1 MLLLYYI
8 LQGYIA
14 WRNALAKLKMVLGG
28 IRPGMFPYFCW
39 CLLHRCQLL
48 PLNIFLQTSV
58 IRFPKGI
65 IFLFILKITIMQMNR
80 TINPLRDFLG
90 LLLAAEKGLGIISWL
105 PYKPY
110 YQAIKC
116 IFPMNTTKVIYTLYR
131 ISRMIF
137 MDSDNFLIFFSF
149 LSWIKLKLQFAE
161 NVLNVCKL
169 VPWYSTFNHW
179 SCQPIQRL

>member
-65 IFLFILKITIMQMNR
+65 RLTFTDLVHLSHIHRFWLKSIFKPLKH
-80 TINPLRDFLG
+80 
-90 LLLAAEKGLGIISWL
+90 
-105 PYKPY
+105 YKPTTSNHLIV
-110 YQAIKC
+110 AWSSVDLDSMFFPDFSDFKC
-116 IFPMNTTKVIYTLYR
+116 HTYTILCDSCCLDLARTLWYLKEGTMNV
-131 ISRMIF
+131 
-137 MDSDNFLIFFSF
+137 
-149 LSWIKLKLQFAE
+149 KLR
-161 NVLNVCKL
+161 
-169 VPWYSTFNHW
+169 Y
-179 SCQPIQRL
+179 